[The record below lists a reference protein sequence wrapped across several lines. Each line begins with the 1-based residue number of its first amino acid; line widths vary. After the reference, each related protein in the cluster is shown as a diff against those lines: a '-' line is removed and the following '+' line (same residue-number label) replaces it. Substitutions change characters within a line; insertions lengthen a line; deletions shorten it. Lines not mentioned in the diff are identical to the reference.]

1 MDGPSKPEAPAGGGN
16 ANIPANDSGDR
27 KPSRGRGYRGRRQK
41 QRANRKAEPSI
52 QMEKLQGRSKD
63 LEGYTYTITAN
74 KGGIQFTRTTDEIA
88 RYAGEKYHVIGAYVR
103 MAVLTMTVQTP
114 TRPSIVPGTATP
126 AVAAVGGAPAVQAVA
141 AAPDPIDQA
150 IFNEEIRQY
159 VKEKAAIVAAMKALY
174 SVVWGQCSET
184 LRSKLKGNADFTT
197 ISTNADSLELLKAI
211 RSEMTGFQKRQYLA
225 HSVHS
230 IMKEFYQLSQDKHR
244 TNQEYYDEF
253 NNLVA
258 AVDECGAMI
267 AGHPN
272 MYDDVIEEIA
282 TDATNPTQDER
293 LEATTTAKERYLA
306 VAFLLGSDKAR
317 YGIMVE
323 EIENEYLRNR
333 DENTKVGSY
342 PLTVSGAYEYLENYK
357 KNPKNIQRLLG
368 QVDPGPSGMAFAGH
382 DDDGK
387 PTEDRKPPRSSV
399 KPPSR
404 QATEEE
410 VALATRGEIVCHRCG
425 QNDHKSPQCRATN
438 DVVDTYRSTQSANKG
453 VSQLNHSSITWD
465 LPDDEGRNFVF
476 LGNADM
482 QCIETKEDGTYK
494 THRTMAFSTT
504 INGLPLSWILLDN
517 QSTCD
522 IFSNP
527 KLLRDIRQVKGHM
540 QLSTQAGSTSTNL
553 VGELPGYGTVWFHPN
568 GIANILSLT
577 KMKAKHRVTYD
588 STDGNE
594 FRVHKT
600 GGTVRI
606 FTESEKG
613 LYYYDTNQGEIAL
626 VSTVETNKSKY
637 TNRDYSRAKVAR
649 KTQVLVGRPELK
661 DFVAYLDNG
670 QIPNCPIDRN
680 DAITAHN
687 IFGRDLGSLRGKTT
701 RSKGA
706 HVRSLIVGLPMT
718 IMQRYRNVTLCIDNM
733 FVNKIGFFMSISR
746 DIHFITAEV
755 IPNRKEATLSKCLK
769 NVHRAYL
776 QRGFCITA
784 VHADLEFECCRG
796 TIATDLQARLNT
808 AGEDEHVPEVERCI
822 RTVKERTRCTY
833 NCLPFERFPP
843 LLIVEMVFLSVFWMN
858 AFPHKNGISASL
870 SPRTI
875 VTGRHVDF
883 KTHCRI
889 EYGQYVQTHEKHNN
903 TMDTRTVGALALRPT
918 DNAQGGYDFYS
929 LVTGKTP
936 NCHH

>member
-1 MDGPSKPEAPAGGGN
+1 MC
-16 ANIPANDSGDR
+16 IRDR
-27 KPSRGRGYRGRRQK
+27 
-41 QRANRKAEPSI
+41 
-52 QMEKLQGRSKD
+52 
-63 LEGYTYTITAN
+63 
-74 KGGIQFTRTTDEIA
+74 
-88 RYAGEKYHVIGAYVR
+88 
-103 MAVLTMTVQTP
+103 
-114 TRPSIVPGTATP
+114 
-126 AVAAVGGAPAVQAVA
+126 
-141 AAPDPIDQA
+141 
-150 IFNEEIRQY
+150 
-159 VKEKAAIVAAMKALY
+159 
-174 SVVWGQCSET
+174 
-184 LRSKLKGNADFTT
+184 
-197 ISTNADSLELLKAI
+197 
-211 RSEMTGFQKRQYLA
+211 
-225 HSVHS
+225 
-230 IMKEFYQLSQDKHR
+230 
-244 TNQEYYDEF
+244 
-253 NNLVA
+253 
-258 AVDECGAMI
+258 
-267 AGHPN
+267 
-272 MYDDVIEEIA
+272 
-282 TDATNPTQDER
+282 
-293 LEATTTAKERYLA
+293 
-306 VAFLLGSDKAR
+306 
-317 YGIMVE
+317 
-323 EIENEYLRNR
+323 
-333 DENTKVGSY
+333 
-342 PLTVSGAYEYLENYK
+342 
-357 KNPKNIQRLLG
+357 
-368 QVDPGPSGMAFAGH
+368 
-382 DDDGK
+382 
-387 PTEDRKPPRSSV
+387 
-399 KPPSR
+399 
-404 QATEEE
+404 
-410 VALATRGEIVCHRCG
+410 
-425 QNDHKSPQCRATN
+425 
-438 DVVDTYRSTQSANKG
+438 
-453 VSQLNHSSITWD
+453 
-465 LPDDEGRNFVF
+465 
-476 LGNADM
+476 
-482 QCIETKEDGTYK
+482 
-494 THRTMAFSTT
+494 
-504 INGLPLSWILLDN
+504 
-517 QSTCD
+517 
-522 IFSNP
+522 
-527 KLLRDIRQVKGHM
+527 
-540 QLSTQAGSTSTNL
+540 
-553 VGELPGYGTVWFHPN
+553 YGTVWFHPN

-718 IMQRYRNVTLCIDNM
+718 IMQRYCNVTLCIDNM

-918 DNAQGGYDFYS
+918 DNAQGGYYFYS
-929 LVTGKTP
+929 LVTGKRLNRTHWTEVSMP
-936 NCHH
+936 SSVKDRVHALA